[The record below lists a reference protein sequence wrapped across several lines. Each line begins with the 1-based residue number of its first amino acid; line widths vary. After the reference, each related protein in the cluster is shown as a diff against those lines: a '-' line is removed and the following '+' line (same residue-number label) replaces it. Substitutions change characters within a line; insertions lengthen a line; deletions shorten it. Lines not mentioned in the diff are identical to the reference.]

1 MVVNDA
7 LFVHGGKSDEYNQYS
22 YSSAPT
28 NSDLLYLDLS
38 SSFDVSDPPWQ
49 LLSTDGPQVAWHTL
63 SALNYSMGL
72 SFGGQPGWTSEPSL
86 VTRSD
91 SAWLLDVYNRT
102 SPEWNDEPTGWADE
116 PMRRMR
122 HTAVTSKEGKVYI
135 IGGERADGSGSTFA
149 DNYVFDPAGPSFT
162 TLPND
167 NAPRNIY
174 GHASVILPN
183 QHILVFGGYAASSLV
198 NLDTIWVLD
207 ITQDPPVWSTTT
219 VDGSSA
225 PSGRIAFAYVLLDG
239 PKVLIHGGS
248 DQSGQTTLSDGWILD
263 LSGDSWTW
271 TQVDSLSNLGARR
284 DHFAVSAGSGVIFG
298 FGGCWFDF
306 SCALLY
312 SLSLLVVSSSGH
324 TLTPST
330 YSHK

>member
-38 SSFDVSDPPWQ
+38 SSFDVNDPPWQ

-72 SFGGQPGWTSEPSL
+72 AFGGQPGWTSEPSL

-102 SPEWNDEPTGWADE
+102 SPQWDQQPTGWADE

-122 HTAVTSKEGKVYI
+122 HTAVTSNEGKVYI

-149 DNYVFDPAGPSFT
+149 DNYVFDPSGPSFM
-162 TLPND
+162 TLPTD

-183 QHILVFGGYAASSLV
+183 QRILVFGGYAASSLV
-198 NLDTIWVLD
+198 NLNTIWVLD
-207 ITQDPPVWSTTT
+207 ITQDPPVWSITT
-219 VDGSSA
+219 VDGLST

-263 LSGDSWTW
+263 LSGESWMW
-271 TQVDSLSNLGARR
+271 TRVDSLSNLGARR

-298 FGGCWFDF
+298 FGACGWI
-306 SCALLY
+306 LMPPPR
-312 SLSLLVVSSSGH
+312 
-324 TLTPST
+324 T
-330 YSHK
+330 